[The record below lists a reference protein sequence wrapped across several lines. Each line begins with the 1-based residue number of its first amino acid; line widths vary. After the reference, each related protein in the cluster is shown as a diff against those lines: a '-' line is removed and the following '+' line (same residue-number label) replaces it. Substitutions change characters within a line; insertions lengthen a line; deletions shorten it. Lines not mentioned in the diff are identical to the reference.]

1 MLHGLVTSEDGGFHV
16 FDGSQLNCKM
26 TIAHMAV
33 NRPFQS
39 GTSVHTGFKSQHWD
53 AIATHNINRQIQ
65 RGTSVH
71 PMPNAQYES
80 LACRMLFRLVAKNPA
95 TGLCLC
101 LIRAV
106 NTSPS
111 YVPTPIQVWRVSNLR
126 VWNAPSKH
134 LPSWCCQPKHCNLE
148 RIRTC

>member
-1 MLHGLVTSEDGGFHV
+1 MLKVQASAFPFVTTVSPNCRLVPSDIHVEDATLLLKHFQCTVCALHWLVTSEDGGFHV

-80 LACRMLFRLVAKNPA
+80 LACRMLFR
-95 TGLCLC
+95 
-101 LIRAV
+101 
-106 NTSPS
+106 
-111 YVPTPIQVWRVSNLR
+111 
-126 VWNAPSKH
+126 
-134 LPSWCCQPKHCNLE
+134 
-148 RIRTC
+148 